1 MHTAKQISL
10 AVHGLSA
17 SRSVETPSI
26 RSTTLGNFVNI
37 YGGARVY
44 GDLEVTGQVK
54 RAPAIPYMT
63 PPTNGDDV
71 LYAFATLIEQLV
83 DAGVMA
89 APEASCP
96 FSN

>member
-1 MHTAKQISL
+1 MTTKQTSL
-10 AVHGLSA
+10 AVHGLCA

-26 RSTTLGNFVNI
+26 RSTTLGNAVNI
-37 YGGARVY
+37 YGGACVY
-44 GDLEVTGQVK
+44 GDLEVFGQVK

-71 LYAFATLIEQLV
+71 LYAFTSLIEQLV
-83 DAGVMA
+83 NAGIMA
-89 APEASCP
+89 APEAS